1 MRSNIMVLVNA
12 SAELNIA
19 GFSVNCFAWVWPGE
33 RTLLVFADQFNEG
46 VAWLVLKSVAVIP
59 HMLVAQSNFY
69 FELLQVCERLRLR
82 TYEDCVGLGALKIDG
97 VVLDFMAFGIHF
109 PLLFAVRLLLRF
121 LLWCQ
126 LLRLDVRLQLGSCL
140 QDWNDGL
147 FCAIIIFIILLLLLA
162 IVWGRLLRLLINLIL
177 G

>member
-1 MRSNIMVLVNA
+1 
-12 SAELNIA
+12 
-19 GFSVNCFAWVWPGE
+19 
-33 RTLLVFADQFNEG
+33 
-46 VAWLVLKSVAVIP
+46 
-59 HMLVAQSNFY
+59 MLVAQSNFY

-140 QDWNDGL
+140 KDWDDGL
-147 FCAIIIFIILLLLLA
+147 FSAIIISIILLLLLA
-162 IVWGRLLRLLINLIL
+162 IVWGRLLRLLIN
-177 G
+177 

>member
-19 GFSVNCFAWVWPGE
+19 GFAVDCFARVWPGE

-97 VVLDFMAFGIHF
+97 VVLDFMASRIHF
-109 PLLFAVRLLLRF
+109 PLFFAVRLLLRF

-126 LLRLDVRLQLGSCL
+126 LLRLDVRLQLRSCL